1 MLEAKIVNTGRGPEI
16 AGTRI
21 TVYDVIS
28 TRSHAPAWERGCAA
42 VGNTQRSPLGV
53 PCSSRCVVAH
63 SDRTPE
69 RRRRHSHAGAWERG
83 CTAVG
88 NTQGVALGWQV
99 AGPSGR
105 NPGTA
110 SSCLRVCALEGPRHN
125 SPGQR
130 PGKPSRDWSAPPPEA
145 NCYRPSKIPDRSKR
159 VDCRPVRTR

>member
-83 CTAVG
+83 RTAVG
-88 NTQGVALGWQV
+88 NTQGIAMGFTFALGFFTMPEP
-99 AGPSGR
+99 AGAPAWHGLPAR
-105 NPGTA
+105 VQGTNRQDARATFLPGA
-110 SSCLRVCALEGPRHN
+110 SRYHRAVGS
-125 SPGQR
+125 
-130 PGKPSRDWSAPPPEA
+130 
-145 NCYRPSKIPDRSKR
+145 
-159 VDCRPVRTR
+159 